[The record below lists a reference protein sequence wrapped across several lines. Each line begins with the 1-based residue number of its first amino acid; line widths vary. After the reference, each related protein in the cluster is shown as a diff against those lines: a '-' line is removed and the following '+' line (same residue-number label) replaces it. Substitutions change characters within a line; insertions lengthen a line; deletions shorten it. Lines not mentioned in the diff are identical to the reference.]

1 MYSHVNITPVKG
13 RGRGGVTVSRV
24 LSETRR
30 FSPSDWSIRRGVK
43 QVTWWCVVIVLR
55 GLFYPPDTPKPI
67 LFVQYGHSCIDLYLC
82 GLNIK
87 HNCVLKKH
95 KQKRLASYFAQWE
108 DTVSWSVFQVRVY
121 LLGKAAVRSSVGMK
135 KSLCEMV
142 QNTSMSL
149 RSMSFHFSKAHFK
162 GVNLYIQAVP
172 READIHFWQSDCKSR
187 LMTEEQRTGLKFFF
201 FFPLYGF
208 YFRPTLARI

>member
-24 LSETRR
+24 QSETRR

-55 GLFYPPDTPKPI
+55 GLFYPPDTLKPI

-87 HNCVLKKH
+87 HNCVLKNTNKTLDVLLCAMRGH
-95 KQKRLASYFAQWE
+95 SVLKRFSSAGLFAGQGGSSKQRQF
-108 DTVSWSVFQVRVY
+108 
-121 LLGKAAVRSSVGMK
+121 GMK
-135 KSLCEMV
+135 KPLCEMV
-142 QNTSMSL
+142 QNTLMSL
-149 RSMSFHFSKAHFK
+149 RSMSFHFSNFK
-162 GVNLYIQAVP
+162 GANFYIQAVP
-172 READIHFWQSDCKSR
+172 READIHFWQSDCKNR
-187 LMTEEQRTGLKFFF
+187 LMIEEQRTGLKVFFSS
-201 FFPLYGF
+201 LWF
-208 YFRPTLARI
+208 YFRPTLAKI